1 MRVVGLAVDAMDN
14 ERPAIHVVL
23 VEDSGGTATI
33 EDATDFNGDDEP
45 MPDQMH
51 HAAEGVRT
59 YLKSAGA
66 ERVVVRVADF
76 NAQARQTKGTKN
88 RLRMEGAITSAA
100 TSVVPDTHL
109 ATGKDAGQWFG
120 GSKADVEAAATTLVE
135 ASSLHKR
142 FGEAASAALAG
153 TAL

>member
-1 MRVVGLAVDAMDN
+1 MRVVGLAVDAKDN

-23 VEDSGGTATI
+23 ADDASGTTVI

-51 HAAEGVRT
+51 HAAEAIRT
-59 YLKSAGA
+59 YLKSVGA

-76 NAQARQTKGTKN
+76 SPQARQTKGTKN

-100 TSVVPDTHL
+100 TSVVPACTSPRARML
-109 ATGKDAGQWFG
+109 GSGSG
-120 GSKADVEAAATTLVE
+120 GRRRT
-135 ASSLHKR
+135 
-142 FGEAASAALAG
+142 
-153 TAL
+153 

>member
-1 MRVVGLAVDAMDN
+1 MDAKDN
-14 ERPAIHVVL
+14 ERPAVHVVL
-23 VEDSGGTATI
+23 ADNASGTAVI

-51 HAAEGVRT
+51 HAAEAIRT
-59 YLKSAGA
+59 YLKSVGA
-66 ERVVVRVADF
+66 ERVIVRVADF
-76 NAQARQTKGTKN
+76 SPQARQTKGTKN

-100 TSVVPDTHL
+100 TSVVPVTHL

-120 GSKADVEAAATTLVE
+120 GSKADVEAAAAALVE
-135 ASSLHKR
+135 VTSLHKR

-153 TAL
+153 IAL